1 MLKRALS
8 TPREPRSARSTG
20 KVVASPTDT
29 LHQAAALL
37 PPGTVVDGR
46 VPVPEAST
54 ALVVAG
60 PPALPAPPPPAEA
73 AKAALTVSEL
83 LTQRLIALDGVEVDG
98 DRALRAA
105 RKAEIN
111 RVNGLCDALDK
122 WRKGGP

>member
-1 MLKRALS
+1 VIAGEIDAL
-8 TPREPRSARSTG
+8 A
-20 KVVASPTDT
+20 A
-29 LHQAAALL
+29 QADAIL
-37 PPGTVVDGR
+37 PPGTVVGGR
-46 VPVPEAST
+46 VPPPEPST

-60 PPALPAPPPPAEA
+60 PPALPAPPPPPDA
-73 AKAALTVSEL
+73 AKAALALSEL

-98 DRALRAA
+98 DRELRAA